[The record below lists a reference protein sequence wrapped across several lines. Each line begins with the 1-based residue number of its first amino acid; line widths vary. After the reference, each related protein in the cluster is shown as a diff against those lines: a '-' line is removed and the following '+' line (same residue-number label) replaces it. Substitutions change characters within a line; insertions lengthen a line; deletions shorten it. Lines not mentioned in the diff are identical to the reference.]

1 MMVTIASFIVFLGI
15 FFIIGLA
22 SVAKSK
28 GTKSDYYLADQSIS
42 SLMSGLS
49 AVATNNSGYMFIG
62 VIGYTYTVGLA
73 AIWLMI
79 GWITGDFLASLF
91 IHKQLHSATV
101 KTGEASYIGVLAR
114 WSGGNML
121 MWRRIAALLILI
133 FLGAYAAA
141 QISAGSKALEG
152 VLGWNKTTGAWMV
165 ALMVLSYSVAGG
177 IRASIWTDVA
187 QSIVMLAAMMIL
199 VLSGVMAF
207 GGVASVIHAWQA
219 IPGYLD
225 LAPQSLALPGLM
237 GIVLFSLGW
246 LVAGLSVIGQPHIM
260 VRFMA
265 LNDANSINVARIYY
279 YGFFILFYALATM
292 AGMLARLHLPALNQL
307 DPELALP
314 TMAVQLLPPAL
325 VGVVLAGI
333 FAATMSTA
341 DSLVLSCSAA
351 ITHDLLPQAAERQ
364 MTIKLVTAA
373 VTGLALLIALYASS
387 NVFDLVILSWSVMA
401 AAFGPILILFTINR
415 VMTEGVA
422 IFIMAIGIVVALL
435 WRYANLHH
443 MVYEGLPAMLIALL
457 IGYLLSKTA
466 KQATIK

>member
-1 MMVTIASFIVFLGI
+1 MVTVISFVVFLSL

-22 SVAKSK
+22 SVTKSK
-28 GTKSDYYLADQSIS
+28 GTKNDYYLADQSVS
-42 SLMSGLS
+42 PLLSGLS

-73 AIWLMI
+73 AIWLML

-121 MWRRIAALLILI
+121 IWRRLAAVLILM

-152 VLGWNKTTGAWMV
+152 VLAWNRTTGALIV

-187 QSIVMLAAMMIL
+187 QSFVMLAAMMVL
-199 VLSGVMAF
+199 VFCGVMTL
-207 GGVASVIHAWQA
+207 GGITHVIHAWQA
-219 IPGYLD
+219 IPGYFD
-225 LAPQSLALPGLM
+225 LLPQTPAFPGWM

-265 LNDANSINVARIYY
+265 LNDANSINAARIYY
-279 YGFFILFYALATM
+279 YGFFILFYALATI

-387 NVFDLVILSWSVMA
+387 NVFDLVIMSWSVMA
-401 AAFGPILILFTINR
+401 AAFGPILILFAMNR
-415 VMTEGVA
+415 VMTEAIA
-422 IFIMAIGIVVALL
+422 IFIMVIGIVVALL